1 MYIKRILIAGLVIL
15 GSSLISSCSVDKK
28 ETTQSNERP
37 NILFI
42 FSDDHSTAAISAYGG
57 IYKEIAPTPNIDKI
71 AEEGILFNNMY
82 SVNAI
87 CGPSRAAILTGK
99 HSHINGF
106 YKNESGG
113 DFDNS
118 QQTFPKLLQAGGY
131 QTAII
136 GKWHLGSLPTGF
148 DYFKV
153 MINHGGQG
161 TYFDAK
167 YVDSNGDTIKAT
179 KYSTYE
185 IADDALNWLDKNRD
199 KNKPFML
206 MCQFKAPHRP
216 WDPAPEYANL
226 WADVDMPVPA
236 TFNDTW
242 EGKPAAQENWMR
254 IDKNLNPRDL
264 KMKPPRENMTKKEL
278 RKYYK
283 LGNQNEYWSPSDTL
297 TGQALKNWK
306 FQGYIKDYLRVVR
319 GVDDQ
324 IGRLLKYLDDS
335 KLADNTIVIYSSDQ
349 GFFIGEHGMFDKR
362 FMYEESTKMPFVMRY
377 PNHLKKGINK
387 NIISEIDIAP
397 TLLDFAGIEIP
408 NDIQG
413 KSFVNIAE
421 GKDNKWRDSYYYHYY
436 EYPWWHHIQPHY
448 GIRTNRYKLIH
459 FYYSMD
465 VWELYDLEKDPDELN
480 NIYGKEGYEAITKDL
495 KKQLKDLQKEYKMD
509 KSLEEL
515 RAMTDARIH
524 RVYGNQEVEIKEK
537 KRK

>member
-1 MYIKRILIAGLVIL
+1 
-15 GSSLISSCSVDKK
+15 
-28 ETTQSNERP
+28 
-37 NILFI
+37 
-42 FSDDHSTAAISAYGG
+42 
-57 IYKEIAPTPNIDKI
+57 
-71 AEEGILFNNMY
+71 
-82 SVNAI
+82 
-87 CGPSRAAILTGK
+87 
-99 HSHINGF
+99 
-106 YKNESGG
+106 
-113 DFDNS
+113 
-118 QQTFPKLLQAGGY
+118 
-131 QTAII
+131 
-136 GKWHLGSLPTGF
+136 
-148 DYFKV
+148 
-153 MINHGGQG
+153 
-161 TYFDAK
+161 
-167 YVDSNGDTIKAT
+167 
-179 KYSTYE
+179 
-185 IADDALNWLDKNRD
+185 
-199 KNKPFML
+199 
-206 MCQFKAPHRP
+206 
-216 WDPAPEYANL
+216 
-226 WADVDMPVPA
+226 
-236 TFNDTW
+236 
-242 EGKPAAQENWMR
+242 
-254 IDKNLNPRDL
+254 
-264 KMKPPRENMTKKEL
+264 
-278 RKYYK
+278 
-283 LGNQNEYWSPSDTL
+283 
-297 TGQALKNWK
+297 
-306 FQGYIKDYLRVVR
+306 
-319 GVDDQ
+319 
-324 IGRLLKYLDDS
+324 
-335 KLADNTIVIYSSDQ
+335 LADNTIVIYSSDQ